1 MTAPAMFRRNAADV
15 QAMRLE
21 SLSAFPAGQGWLRDH
36 GVRSFLWI
44 GAGEATLTIYGP
56 GSRMVARLGDW
67 LTLDVGSGAFTVV
80 TDEDFRKDHRER
92 VETGER

>member
-1 MTAPAMFRRNAADV
+1 MTAPAMFTRNAADV
-15 QAMRLE
+15 QAMRLDDQWTFGAA
-21 SLSAFPAGQGWLRDH
+21 LGWLRDH
-36 GVRSFLWI
+36 GVSAVSMGIGDGRS
-44 GAGEATLTIYGP
+44 LTIYGP

-67 LTLDVGSGAFTVV
+67 LTLDVRTAVFNVV